1 MSYITLNLPD
11 TFVLNFIDM
20 IQKNLFLLEYMV
32 LQRIEKDTIRLEAIR
47 SIGNLL
53 EEGELDLS
61 AIIIDDAS
69 RLIKELALI
78 KGRSLSYSENELV
91 EEIIQ
96 ISKDL

>member
-1 MSYITLNLPD
+1 
-11 TFVLNFIDM
+11 M

-32 LQRIEKDTIRLEAIR
+32 LQRIEKDTIRLEAIK
-47 SIGNLL
+47 SIGKLL

-69 RLIKELALI
+69 SLIKELTLI
-78 KGRSLSYSENELV
+78 KGRVLSYSENELV

>member
-1 MSYITLNLPD
+1 
-11 TFVLNFIDM
+11 M

-47 SIGNLL
+47 SIGKLL

-69 RLIKELALI
+69 SLIKELTLI
-78 KGRSLSYSENELV
+78 KGRALSYSENELV